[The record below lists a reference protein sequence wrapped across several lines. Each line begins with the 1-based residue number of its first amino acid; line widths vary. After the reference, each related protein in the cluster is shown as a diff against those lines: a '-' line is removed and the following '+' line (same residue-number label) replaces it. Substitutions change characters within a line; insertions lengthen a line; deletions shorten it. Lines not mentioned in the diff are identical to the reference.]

1 MAVIWLKEVLFIM
14 KAFITKIEYVL
25 PKNKVYNP
33 QNRLTKKSGI
43 YSRHICSADE
53 IASDLA
59 FSAAE
64 KIFSSG
70 VDRNDIDF
78 LILCTQSPDY
88 YLPTTACILQNRL
101 ALPTNCGAFDYNLGC
116 SGYIYGLSLA
126 KGLIETGQAKNILLL
141 TAETYSKY
149 INPEDNTVLPLF
161 GDAATATLIS
171 AFDEDKSGLEGFVFG
186 TNGAGYDKLIVPVG
200 AMKQPY
206 SNTALE
212 EYTDQYGNYR
222 TNRNLYMSGSAISD
236 FALEVVPQT
245 VEQVLQKTNLS
256 KKEIDYFVFHQANK
270 FMLEFLQMKCDLTG
284 YPFWNDV
291 KEYGN
296 TVSCSIPIAI
306 KDMLQA
312 NQDKN
317 IKKVLSVGFGV
328 GLSWGGCI
336 VDMKKMID
344 K

>member
-1 MAVIWLKEVLFIM
+1 M
-14 KAFITKIEYVL
+14 KAYISQIEYVL
-25 PKNKVYNP
+25 PEKKIENP
-33 QNRLTKKSGI
+33 KNRLTKKTGI
-43 YSRHICSADE
+43 YSRHICAENE

-59 FSAAE
+59 YKAAD
-64 KIFSSG
+64 KLFNNG
-70 VDRNDIDF
+70 VDKNNIDF

-88 YLPTTACILQNRL
+88 FLPTTACILQNRL
-101 ALPTNCGAFDYNLGC
+101 GLSKNCGAFDYNLGC

-126 KGLIETGQAKNILLL
+126 KGVVETGQANNVLLL

-149 INPEDNTVLPLF
+149 INPEDKTVLPLF

-171 AFDEDKSGLEGFVFG
+171 AFDEAESGLEGFVFG

-206 SNTALE
+206 SNTVIE

-236 FALEVVPQT
+236 FALEVVPPT
-245 VEQVLQKTNLS
+245 VEQILQKTNLS
-256 KKEIDYFVFHQANK
+256 KNKIDYFVFHQANK
-270 FMLEFLQMKCDLTG
+270 FMLEFLQMKCDLIG

-328 GLSWGGCI
+328 GLSWAGC
-336 VDMKKMID
+336 VID
-344 K
+344 LGKVIEEIS

>member
-1 MAVIWLKEVLFIM
+1 M

-25 PKNKVYNP
+25 PQNKVGNL
-33 QNRLTKKSGI
+33 QNRLTKKTGI
-43 YSRHICSADE
+43 YSRHICSDDE

-59 FSAAE
+59 FAAAE
-64 KIFSSG
+64 RLFASG
-70 VDRNDIDF
+70 VDKNCIDF

-88 YLPTTACILQNRL
+88 YLPTTACILQDKL
-101 ALPTNCGAFDYNLGC
+101 GLSTTCGAFDYNLGC

-149 INPEDNTVLPLF
+149 INPKDNTVAPLF

-171 AFDEDKSGLEGFVFG
+171 GYDETETGLDGFVFG

-200 AMKQPY
+200 AMKHNY
-206 SNTALE
+206 HNSKIE

-222 TNRNLYMSGSAISD
+222 TNQNLYMNGSAISD
-236 FALEVVPQT
+236 FALEVVPST
-245 VEQVLQKTNLS
+245 IEKILAKTKLT
-256 KKEIDYFVFHQANK
+256 KEEIDYFVLHQANK
-270 FMLEFLQMKCDLTG
+270 FMLEFLQMKCDLIG

-296 TVSCSIPIAI
+296 TVSCSIPIALV
-306 KDMLQA
+306 DMLKA
-312 NQDKN
+312 NKDKN
-317 IKKVLSVGFGV
+317 IQKVLSVGFGV
-328 GLSWGGCI
+328 GLSWAGCI
-336 VDMKKMID
+336 VDLTKIVPSKVC